1 MMLKNIPIIYLTLLL
16 TAVVMTSCGSYSNDS
31 IGRTYEF
38 VCSEMINNCQECDS
52 RWFIKIDDNTTATIY
67 SSPSSNSTMKSC
79 MTQIDYIFNSEA
91 GSITI
96 KKIPNTNI
104 NNYCQKSFIGTWT
117 FTREG
122 KKGIGFYRN
131 SNCGFVR

>member
-1 MMLKNIPIIYLTLLL
+1 MPIIYLTLLL
-16 TAVVMTSCGSYSNDS
+16 SAVVMTSCGGYSNDA

-38 VCSEMINNCQECDS
+38 TCSETRNNCQECDS
-52 RWFIKIDDNTTATIY
+52 RWFINIDDNSTATIY
-67 SSPSSNSTMKSC
+67 SSPSSNSILKSC

-96 KKIPNTNI
+96 ENIPNANI
-104 NNYCQKSFIGTWT
+104 NNYCQNSFKGTWT
-117 FTREG
+117 FNREG
-122 KKGIGFYRN
+122 KKGIGFYRE